1 MRDALH
7 FQRMRI
13 PKDGSG
19 RYVPTGTPRVQGG
32 GKKHLS
38 AYTSID
44 RPRKKHTQ
52 LKLEKEL
59 KAKQRQLTTKI
70 RTMNKST
77 RKQADK
83 DQDLTDIKSLE
94 VNIIAIEQKLHEI
107 KEKRAEGKEKR
118 AEGKS
123 DEDTDESEPDD
134 YSDRV
139 ELFNTTDMTKDVKI
153 VSSKDAALNET
164 MSEIG
169 IGPSVS
175 LKKLN
180 KIAGEALGSK
190 DSDGK
195 VLWERLEDTTIVK
208 EMKIIFDKVAA
219 HGWEMMDNN
228 AGNFM
233 WDGKK
238 LTRIDFRRRF
248 NRRKADV
255 TTEVSVKQMMDEIAN
270 SFEEQGL
277 DADLWK
283 HLPTRKKWIQKKK

>member
-1 MRDALH
+1 
-7 FQRMRI
+7 
-13 PKDGSG
+13 
-19 RYVPTGTPRVQGG
+19 
-32 GKKHLS
+32 
-38 AYTSID
+38 
-44 RPRKKHTQ
+44 
-52 LKLEKEL
+52 
-59 KAKQRQLTTKI
+59 
-70 RTMNKST
+70 MNKST

-180 KIAGEALGSK
+180 KISYISQGDDYQVLFTANPLKSRIISKTAKSLGIKISK
-190 DSDGK
+190 IGK
-195 VLWERLEDTTIVK
+195 ISRASLKSE
-208 EMKIIFDKVAA
+208 IIDEK
-219 HGWEMMDNN
+219 
-228 AGNFM
+228 
-233 WDGKK
+233 GKK
-238 LTRIDFRRRF
+238 
-248 NRRKADV
+248 
-255 TTEVSVKQMMDEIAN
+255 IALN
-270 SFEEQGL
+270 HKGFY
-277 DADLWK
+277 
-283 HLPTRKKWIQKKK
+283 HNF